1 MMMRMKKKILMT
13 DDKKDR
19 LEQSG
24 FRVGTIAEFLNLTP
38 DEQSQINNIIIR
50 NGKPI
55 GICECLGKG
64 KGKCRGNGWVKDGS
78 GFQMC
83 PYFEEFK

>member
-1 MMMRMKKKILMT
+1 MKKISMT
-13 DDKKDR
+13 DDKKEK
-19 LEQSG
+19 LKSSG
-24 FRVGTIAEFLNLTP
+24 FQVGSIAEFLDLSP
-38 DEQSQINNIIIR
+38 EEQSMIENVIIR

>member
-1 MMMRMKKKILMT
+1 MKKISMT

-78 GFQMC
+78 GFQIC
-83 PYFEEFK
+83 PYFEEFKY

>member
-1 MMMRMKKKILMT
+1 MT
-13 DDKKDR
+13 DDKKNR
-19 LEQSG
+19 LENAG
-24 FRVGTIAEFLNLTP
+24 FKVGSIEEFLNLTLE
-38 DEQSQINNIIIR
+38 EQAQINNIIIR

-64 KGKCRGNGWVKDGS
+64 KGKCKGNGWVRDGS

-83 PYFEEFK
+83 PYFAQFD